1 MIQTNQIGSLPVDE
15 SQKFVSEPPLQTAPN
30 LQTSENDFANWG
42 KELREEVSLETQPLT
57 NEYFLQ
63 TPVNTAEDEIF
74 RLDEHIF
81 DFDEN
86 QSLAKIPE
94 PNVLEQKT
102 EEIPQD
108 EKFPEYSTMA
118 DNNKTTTNETDFN
131 VAAQPQNASIFDF
144 DDLDLLEL
152 PPPTKKPVAEV
163 EQEILTESIAENS
176 RTETFDRK
184 EVSASSSEVK
194 TTPEIAEFSPEVI
207 EAITKKIMEKLSDKV
222 IREIAQELTPQAVES
237 VMKEM
242 AQKKTN

>member
-1 MIQTNQIGSLPVDE
+1 
-15 SQKFVSEPPLQTAPN
+15 
-30 LQTSENDFANWG
+30 
-42 KELREEVSLETQPLT
+42 
-57 NEYFLQ
+57 
-63 TPVNTAEDEIF
+63 
-74 RLDEHIF
+74 
-81 DFDEN
+81 
-86 QSLAKIPE
+86 
-94 PNVLEQKT
+94 
-102 EEIPQD
+102 
-108 EKFPEYSTMA
+108 MA

-207 EAITKKIMEKLSDKV
+207 EAITKKIMEKLSDKLSGKSL
-222 IREIAQELTPQAVES
+222 RS
-237 VMKEM
+237 
-242 AQKKTN
+242 